1 VSVPRTFAFLR
12 ALNVGGHTVTMA
24 RLKELFEELELQ
36 NVETFIASGNVV
48 FDHGPQDENA
58 LRKRIEKHLHQ
69 SLGYEVVTFLRTERE
84 LGALVKGSPF
94 PEAEVAAAQALNVAL
109 LQAPLTR
116 EAETRLQTLGTDLDA
131 FRTSGRDICCLCQVK
146 QSESAFSNAAL
157 EKALGLKATFR
168 GFNTLQR
175 LAAKCLKT

>member
-1 VSVPRTFAFLR
+1 MGRIFAFLR
-12 ALNVGGHTVTMA
+12 AVNVGGHTVTME
-24 RLKELFEELELQ
+24 RLRELFDELGLR

-48 FDHGPQDENA
+48 FDGGSPDENA

-84 LGALVKGSPF
+84 LGALVKGCPF

-109 LQAPLTR
+109 LQAPLTG
-116 EAETRLQTLGTDLDA
+116 EAETRLQALGTELDA
-131 FRTSGRDICCLCQVK
+131 FRASGREVWWLCQVK
-146 QSESAFSNAAL
+146 QSESTFSNAVF

-175 LAAKCLKT
+175 LAAKYLKA